1 MVRVGTGT
9 QNMDGEEETLGR
21 QNKWMRA
28 EDGAFWRNWELE
40 AKERAA
46 ECGNRGGP
54 WKGAAALRRRNT
66 FKGLALY

>member
-54 WKGAAALRRRNT
+54 LKGAAALRRRNT
-66 FKGLALY
+66 FKGLGLY